1 MNAASIRPLVRV
13 AWRNITRHRGRSL
26 LVVALVA
33 LPVAAMVAGIAILR
47 TTQPSQD
54 RQDTAQFGRA
64 DLVAQGVSEAEL
76 LPWLPE
82 GATVEPTYW
91 SDGQLYVAGAR
102 PGVTIRGIDLDGLG
116 SGMLTLIGGT
126 TPKAPNEVAISAEVG
141 RIANVAIGGQIS
153 IDDAAPV
160 TVVGMVENGLQLN
173 ERVVVF
179 DPRAVP
185 FGDPAFATW
194 LVGLPAGADADA
206 IVAATY
212 GQNSEGQQISLQ
224 SRTSG
229 GLQSIGG
236 DSSPAIILLGTLA
249 LVEAA
254 LVASAAFAVSIR
266 RRQRELGLLASSG
279 ATPRQLAGT
288 VLAEAMILG
297 LLACLAGVLTGLA
310 IAYGLSP
317 FLDTLTQHRNP
328 PIIIDVGGLLGPALI
343 GFVAALIAAIAPSRT
358 VARLPVLLS
367 LSGRRPSQVPA
378 RRTLRIG
385 LLVIALS
392 VGLALLGANLQ
403 VEGLS
408 GIRELLVVAGAVLGT
423 LGFGACAPWFLER
436 MDRVA
441 VHLPLAS
448 RIAFRDTARARSRNS
463 PIVTAVL
470 ASLAATIT
478 LGTFLVSRDAA
489 NAVGWRPYLH
499 EDQLVVRGAGANVVG
514 RELAAGPG
522 AVGGAAT
529 SWLAAPEPEYFG
541 LELPEAR
548 DATGGLIRW
557 GNDHTIVPTADAIMV
572 ATPELLAMANAE
584 GAAADVAAGRIV
596 VLWPD
601 PMTMHTVDVVFSN
614 IDHDGD
620 AVRRISYPAT
630 VVTTGIGAG
639 VLPGALV
646 SESVARELGLTETD
660 AQQFVVRLDHEVT
673 QADVDAAAAVAGRAL
688 DTFVDASLGPQ
699 RPDESF
705 RLLLV
710 VLALLFAVSVTGVAL
725 ALGEAESRPE
735 QRSLLALGADPRLRR
750 RIVAARAAVLA
761 LLAGVLAVPAGLL
774 PAWSLLASL
783 RQPFAVP
790 VLEIGAAVA
799 ALPLIAVMG
808 AWLLSKPIPDWS
820 AFRNVTAGQ

>member
-1 MNAASIRPLVRV
+1 MNPSAVRALARL

-33 LPVAAMVAGIAILR
+33 LPVAAMVAGIAVLR

-54 RQDTAQFGRA
+54 EEDAAQFGRA
-64 DLVAQGVSEAEL
+64 DLLAQGLSEQAL
-76 LPWLPE
+76 RQWLPD
-82 GATVEPTYW
+82 GVTIEPTYW
-91 SDGQLYVAGAR
+91 SDGQLLLAGAR
-102 PGVTIRGIDLDGLG
+102 PGVTVRGVDLDGLG
-116 SGMLTLIGGT
+116 SGMLTLLEGR
-126 TPKAPNEVAISAEVG
+126 TPKAASEVAISAEVG

-153 IDDAAPV
+153 IDDAPPA
-160 TVVGMVENGLQLN
+160 TVVGLVENRLRLN
-173 ERVVVF
+173 ERIVVF

-194 LVGLPAGADADA
+194 LIGLPPGVDPDTVVGSTYDPSTGAQS
-206 IVAATY
+206 V
-212 GQNSEGQQISLQ
+212 SLQ

-229 GLQSIGG
+229 RLQRIGG
-236 DSSPAIILLGTLA
+236 DSSPTIILLGTLA

-266 RRQRELGLLASSG
+266 RRQRELGLLAASG

-288 VLAEAMILG
+288 VLAEAIILG
-297 LLACLAGVLTGLA
+297 LLACLAGVVAGLA
-310 IAYGLSP
+310 IADGLSP

-328 PIIIDVGGLLGPALI
+328 PIIVDLGGLIGPAAI
-343 GFVAALIAAIAPSRT
+343 GFAAALIAAIAPSRT

-385 LLVIALS
+385 LFVIALS
-392 VGLALLGANLQ
+392 LVLALVGAN
-403 VEGLS
+403 VRIAEVS
-408 GIRELLVVAGAVLGT
+408 GIRELLVVTGAVLGT

-436 MDRVA
+436 LDALA
-441 VHLPLAS
+441 VHMPLAG
-448 RIAFRDTARARSRNS
+448 RLAFRDTARARSRNS

-470 ASLAATIT
+470 ASVAATIT
-478 LGTFLVSRDAA
+478 LGTAFASRDAA
-489 NAVGWRPYLH
+489 NAGDWQPYLH
-499 EDQLVVRGAGANVVG
+499 EDQLVVRGAGAERVG

-522 AVGGAAT
+522 AVGGSPTFYA
-529 SWLAAPEPEYFG
+529 AAPEPEYFN
-541 LELPEAR
+541 LEIPGARDPAGAPIRWGEAR
-548 DATGGLIRW
+548 DV
-557 GNDHTIVPTADAIMV
+557 VPTVDTVMV
-572 ATPELLAMANAE
+572 ATPELLSMANAQ
-584 GAAADVAAGRIV
+584 GAAADLAAGKIV

-601 PMTMHTVDVVFSN
+601 AMAAAEVDVVFSN
-614 IDHDGD
+614 IGGDGD
-620 AVRRISYPAT
+620 VVRRIRYPAT
-630 VVTTGIGAG
+630 VISTGVAAG
-639 VLPGALV
+639 VLPGALI
-646 SESVARELGLTETD
+646 SESVANGLGLTNID
-660 AQQFVVRLDHEVT
+660 AQAFIVRLDHKVT

-699 RPDESF
+699 RQDQSF
-705 RLLLV
+705 RLMLV
-710 VLALLFAVSVTGVAL
+710 ALALLFAVSVTGVAL

-750 RIVAARAAVLA
+750 HIVAARAAVLA
-761 LLAGVLAVPAGLL
+761 LLAGALAVPAGLL

-790 VLEIGAAVA
+790 VIEIVGALV
-799 ALPLIAVMG
+799 ALPVVAVLG

-820 AFRNVTAGQ
+820 AFRNVTTGQ